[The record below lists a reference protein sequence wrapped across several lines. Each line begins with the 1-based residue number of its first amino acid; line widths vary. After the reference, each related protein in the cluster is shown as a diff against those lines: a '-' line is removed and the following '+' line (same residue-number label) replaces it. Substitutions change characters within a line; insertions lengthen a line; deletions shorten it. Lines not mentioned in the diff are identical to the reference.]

1 MANTYGYY
9 RGVGGY
15 WVWSGKKPFTGKL
28 LHVPGPKLSATG
40 ESRIQ
45 VIKDLEPYRNVI
57 DGKVIG
63 GRRQHRD
70 FLRAN
75 GCIEVGSE
83 QPKHRVDGPRRPDKD
98 LVLQLKAAARS
109 HGVDWV

>member
-1 MANTYGYY
+1 MSQTYGYY

-15 WVWSGKKPFTGKL
+15 WVWSGKKPYTGKL
-28 LHVPGPKLSATG
+28 VHVPGPKINANPDG
-40 ESRIQ
+40 GIQ
-45 VIKDLEPYRNVI
+45 VIKDIEPYRNMI

-70 FLRAN
+70 FLRAH
-75 GCIEVGSE
+75 GCIEVGNE
-83 QPKHRVDGPRRPDKD
+83 QPKPKVEGPRRPDKD